1 VSDITVTARAVRVVA
16 ITFALLLSAAGGL
29 YAQCELP
36 SRSDEARLLAF
47 YSGPIA
53 FSPFR
58 TPEVLE
64 PAAIVAGLEL
74 VLIPN
79 PSEELSGTGTCFT
92 RQSPQADLA
101 PSFVRPRF
109 TFGLAR
115 GLELEASYV
124 PPIRIS
130 GTEPNIAS
138 AALSWTRPLR
148 SSWTGGAPR
157 VMVRAHGT
165 VGRVRGAITCPSS
178 ELQQSNPAAPCY
190 GSRESRDTFEPNM
203 FGLEAAAAWETVITG
218 LAGYAGVGVNWLRP
232 RFQVGFT
239 DANGTVDTTR
249 VFVDLTRFVVFT
261 GVTWHA
267 ARPFEVS
274 AQVYSVPEDVTAFR
288 IAGAYKF
295 R

>member
-1 VSDITVTARAVRVVA
+1 MTGRATRLVCIA
-16 ITFALLLSAAGGL
+16 FALLLTAVDRL
-29 YAQCELP
+29 PAQCRP
-36 SRSDEARLLAF
+36 RSESNEARLLAF
-47 YSGPIA
+47 SSGPIA

-58 TPEVLE
+58 TPEVLDA
-64 PAAIVAGLEL
+64 AAIIAGLEL

-79 PSEELSGTGTCFT
+79 PPEELMGTGTCFT
-92 RQSPQADLA
+92 QQRPTTDLA

-124 PPIRIS
+124 PPLRIS
-130 GTEPNIAS
+130 GAEPNIAS
-138 AALSWTRPLR
+138 AALSWTRRLQ

-157 VMVRAHGT
+157 IMVRAHGT
-165 VGRVRGAITCPSS
+165 VGRVRSAITCPSS
-178 ELQQSNPAAPCY
+178 ELQQSNPTAPCY

-203 FGLEAAAAWETVITG
+203 YGLEAAAAWETVVTG
-218 LAGYAGVGVNWLRP
+218 LAGYAGVGANWLRP

-261 GVTWHA
+261 GVTWQA

-274 AQVYSVPEDVTAFR
+274 GQVYSVPEDVTTVR

>member
-1 VSDITVTARAVRVVA
+1 VVF
-16 ITFALLLSAAGGL
+16 ITFALLVTPAGRIS
-29 YAQCELP
+29 AQCRLP
-36 SRSDEARLLAF
+36 SASNEARLLAF

-64 PAAIVAGLEL
+64 AAAIVAGLEV
-74 VLIPN
+74 VLMPD
-79 PSEELSGTGTCFT
+79 PSDRLTGTGACFT
-92 RQSPQADLA
+92 RQSPTADLA

-138 AALSWTRPLR
+138 AALSWTRPVR
-148 SSWTGGAPR
+148 STWTGGGPR
-157 VMVRAHGT
+157 VTVRAHGT
-165 VGRVRGAITCPSS
+165 VGRVRGPITCPSS
-178 ELQQSNPAAPCY
+178 ELQQSNPAGPCY

-203 FGLEAAAAWETVITG
+203 FGLEAAAAWETVITD

-239 DANGTVDTTR
+239 DANGSVDSTR
-249 VFVDLTRFVVFT
+249 VYVDLTRFAIFT

-267 ARPFEVS
+267 AQPFEVS
-274 AQVYSVPEDVTAFR
+274 AQAYSVPEDVTAVR

>member
-1 VSDITVTARAVRVVA
+1 MMLKMRWMHGVTVA
-16 ITFALLLSAAGGL
+16 FALLLTPAGRMS
-29 YAQCELP
+29 AQCRPP
-36 SRSDEARLLAF
+36 SASNEARLLAF

-64 PAAIVAGLEL
+64 AAAIVAGLEV
-74 VLIPN
+74 VLMPD
-79 PSEELSGTGTCFT
+79 PSDRLTGTGTCFT
-92 RQSPQADLA
+92 RQTPTADLA

-130 GTEPNIAS
+130 GVEPNIAS

-148 SSWTGGAPR
+148 STWTGGAPR
-157 VMVRAHGT
+157 VTVRAHGT
-165 VGRVRGAITCPSS
+165 VGRVRGAITCPSP
-178 ELQQSNPAAPCY
+178 ELQQSNPAGPCY

-203 FGLEAAAAWETVITG
+203 FGLEAGAAWETVITG
-218 LAGYAGVGVNWLRP
+218 LAGYAGAGVNWLRP

-239 DANGTVDTTR
+239 DANGSVDTTR
-249 VFVDLTRFVVFT
+249 VYVDLTRFVVFT

-274 AQVYSVPEDVTAFR
+274 AQAYSAPEDVTAFR

>member
-1 VSDITVTARAVRVVA
+1 VNDFTVTVRAIRVACIAFGSLLTVA
-16 ITFALLLSAAGGL
+16 GQLSA
-29 YAQCELP
+29 QCRP
-36 SRSDEARLLAF
+36 RSESNEARLLAF

-64 PAAIVAGLEL
+64 AAAIVAGLE
-74 VLIPN
+74 VVVIPN
-79 PSEELSGTGTCFT
+79 PSEELRGTGTCFT
-92 RQSPQADLA
+92 QQSPQGDLA

-130 GTEPNIAS
+130 GAEPNIAS
-138 AALSWTRPLR
+138 AALSWTRR
-148 SSWTGGAPR
+148 VQSAWTGGAPR
-157 VMVRAHGT
+157 VMVRGHGT

-178 ELQQSNPAAPCY
+178 ELQQSNPTAPCY

-239 DANGTVDTTR
+239 DANGTVDSTR
-249 VFVDLTRFVVFT
+249 VFADLTRFVVFT

-274 AQVYSVPEDVTAFR
+274 GQVYSVPEDVTTVR